1 MVAVMSDLV
10 GAPSREEVQLG
21 RRTIVHHLTSDGA
34 LSVWGFVKQR
44 DSRYPLLHRI
54 TRHEY
59 GPQAE
64 FELDHQ
70 GQAALLGEID
80 SLMQEIRDGREST
93 RAGGALE
100 DLARELAAAGPGLSK
115 VSLSPLAAQVTL
127 KRVRDFVLEVVKRG
141 WMLYGVGD

>member
-1 MVAVMSDLV
+1 
-10 GAPSREEVQLG
+10 
-21 RRTIVHHLTSDGA
+21 
-34 LSVWGFVKQR
+34 
-44 DSRYPLLHRI
+44 
-54 TRHEY
+54 
-59 GPQAE
+59 
-64 FELDHQ
+64 
-70 GQAALLGEID
+70 
-80 SLMQEIRDGREST
+80 MQEIRDGREST